1 MLPKISKNIKN
12 LGREFDGHPYN
23 EQMVGDRYNQHQ
35 QIVKVKKSKKKKS
48 PSPLGTQDLTP
59 LRQLSPL
66 KPRYAITSSYLSGG
80 YSAINKT

>member
-23 EQMVGDRYNQHQ
+23 EQMVGDRYNQHH
-35 QIVKVKKSKKKKS
+35 QIVKVKKTKKKKS
-48 PSPLGTQDLTP
+48 PSPPGTQNLSQF
-59 LRQLSPL
+59 RQLSPL

-80 YSAINKT
+80 YSPINKT